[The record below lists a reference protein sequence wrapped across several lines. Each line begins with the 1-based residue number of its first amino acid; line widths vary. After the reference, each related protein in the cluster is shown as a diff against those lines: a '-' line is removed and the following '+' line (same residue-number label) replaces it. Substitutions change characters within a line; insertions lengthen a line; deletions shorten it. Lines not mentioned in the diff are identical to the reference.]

1 MWPEIWHL
9 AMECVQE
16 AHAQG
21 TCVYRCLLVGVVY
34 LIGYEVCVLDAAVLL
49 QAKWDTGL
57 HEVWGTIISYDE
69 VAAAISNIESMS
81 FSFPY

>member
-1 MWPEIWHL
+1 MAKVH
-9 AMECVQE
+9 
-16 AHAQG
+16 
-21 TCVYRCLLVGVVY
+21 TCRCLLVGVVY

-69 VAAAISNIESMS
+69 VGLISNKESNGFLIS
-81 FSFPY
+81 LLGH